1 MEQRYKED
9 VDKRKDQR
17 KLLNEENMRTTQSK
31 LDLKKVQEQLEE
43 EQRMERDWL
52 EEKIRMMDEEEKT
65 KKKQD

>member
-1 MEQRYKED
+1 M
-9 VDKRKDQR
+9 DKRKDQR

>member
-1 MEQRYKED
+1 
-9 VDKRKDQR
+9 
-17 KLLNEENMRTTQSK
+17 MRTTQSK

>member
-1 MEQRYKED
+1 M
-9 VDKRKDQR
+9 DKRKDQR

-43 EQRMERDWL
+43 EQRRERDWL
-52 EEKIRMMDEEEKT
+52 EEKIKMMDEEEKT